1 MRLIDADKI
10 IKENEDEIQRL
21 SKEIERLESG
31 EADIDPYYAD
41 RKIKQYQKDIIDY
54 KIENRILKRYE
65 TAYDVDKILKQ
76 LEEEREYSYADFERY
91 AEEYGIDR
99 DHDDW
104 FYEGLK
110 RAIEI
115 VKGGTENEY
124 NKE

>member
-21 SKEIERLESG
+21 SKKIERFESG
-31 EADIDPYYAD
+31 AVDIDPYYAD
-41 RKIKQYQKDIIDY
+41 RKIKQYQKDITDH

-65 TAYDVDKILKQ
+65 TAYDVNKVVKQ

-91 AEEYGIDR
+91 AGEYNFDS
-99 DHDDW
+99 DYDDW
-104 FYEGLK
+104 FNEGLK

-115 VKGGTENEY
+115 VKGGGIND
-124 NKE
+124 